1 VPSIDFRIQR
11 HAFAALAAA
20 ALFGASTPLA
30 KLLLGEMPPLLLAGL
45 LYLGSGVG
53 LGVVYFSR
61 RFLRRVGGPPVEA
74 PFTRSDLPWLAGA
87 ILAGGVAAPVALL
100 WGLSGTP
107 ASSTSLLLTFEGVI
121 TAFVA
126 AMAFHEQVGRRVWLA
141 ALVMLAGGMVLA
153 YDPRASLGLSPHAL
167 AIVAACALWALDNN
181 LTAKISGSD
190 PVQIAATKGLVAGTV
205 NVSLSLAA
213 GTALPG
219 ASAIGGALIIGF
231 AGYGVSLVLF
241 ILALRHLGSARTAAH
256 FGTAPFL
263 GAALAIPLLGEP
275 VTAGL
280 LVATALMSIATWLV
294 LTEAHAHEHTH
305 HSIRHAH
312 RHVHDE
318 HHRHAHDG
326 SEGSEPHGHAHAHES
341 TTHAHPHLPDLHHRH
356 GHS

>member
-1 VPSIDFRIQR
+1 
-11 HAFAALAAA
+11 
-20 ALFGASTPLA
+20 
-30 KLLLGEMPPLLLAGL
+30 M
-45 LYLGSGVG
+45 
-53 LGVVYFSR
+53 
-61 RFLRRVGGPPVEA
+61 
-74 PFTRSDLPWLAGA
+74 
-87 ILAGGVAAPVALL
+87 
-100 WGLSGTP
+100 
-107 ASSTSLLLTFEGVI
+107 
-121 TAFVA
+121 
-126 AMAFHEQVGRRVWLA
+126 
-141 ALVMLAGGMVLA
+141 
-153 YDPRASLGLSPHAL
+153 
-167 AIVAACALWALDNN
+167 AACALWALDNN

-205 NVSLSLAA
+205 NISLSLAA
-213 GTALPG
+213 GTAFPG
-219 ASAIGGALIIGF
+219 ASAIGGALILGL
-231 AGYGVSLVLF
+231 ASYGVSLVLF
-241 ILALRHLGSARTAAH
+241 IFALRHLGSARTAAH

-326 SEGSEPHGHAHAHES
+326 SEGQEPHGHAHAHES
-341 TTHAHPHLPDLHHRH
+341 MTHAHPHLPDLHHRH

>member
-1 VPSIDFRIQR
+1 
-11 HAFAALAAA
+11 
-20 ALFGASTPLA
+20 
-30 KLLLGEMPPLLLAGL
+30 M
-45 LYLGSGVG
+45 
-53 LGVVYFSR
+53 
-61 RFLRRVGGPPVEA
+61 
-74 PFTRSDLPWLAGA
+74 PWLAGA
-87 ILAGGVAAPVALL
+87 ILAGGVAAPVTLL

-107 ASSTSLLLTFEGVI
+107 ASSTSLLLTFEGVL

-241 ILALRHLGSARTAAH
+241 VLALRHLGSARTAAH

-263 GAALAIPLLGEP
+263 GATLAIPLLGEP

-326 SEGSEPHGHAHAHES
+326 SEGQEPHGHAHAHGS
-341 TTHAHPHLPDLHHRH
+341 MAHAHPHLPDLHHRH